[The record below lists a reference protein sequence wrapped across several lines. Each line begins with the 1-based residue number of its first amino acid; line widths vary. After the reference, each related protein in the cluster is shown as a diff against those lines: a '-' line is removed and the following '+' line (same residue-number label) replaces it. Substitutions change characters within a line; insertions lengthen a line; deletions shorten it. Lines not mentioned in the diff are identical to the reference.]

1 MYPTLMCRGVLRG
14 GTSWKLWKKLD
25 TLETGRNNETEDT
38 EKKFLNSSSMLHPLK
53 VVQKII
59 VIESDLSKTKSC
71 NSLILEMYLTVPK
84 NADWSY
90 LRQKL
95 TVSSH

>member
-1 MYPTLMCRGVLRG
+1 
-14 GTSWKLWKKLD
+14 
-25 TLETGRNNETEDT
+25 
-38 EKKFLNSSSMLHPLK
+38 MLHPLK

-59 VIESDLSKTKSC
+59 VIESDLSKAKSC
-71 NSLILEMYLTVPK
+71 NSLILEMYLTLPK

>member
-1 MYPTLMCRGVLRG
+1 
-14 GTSWKLWKKLD
+14 
-25 TLETGRNNETEDT
+25 
-38 EKKFLNSSSMLHPLK
+38 MLHPLK

-71 NSLILEMYLTVPK
+71 NSLILEMYLTLLK